1 MMKLKNYITITLLAF
16 VLLMTEDTW
25 AQVFPNLG
33 GQRAG
38 TAAAQFLKIGVGARA
53 MGMGESYVAIAND
66 AEALYWNPAGIS
78 QFEEQTV
85 FFAHTQWVVDID
97 MEYAGLVYHL
107 DPSNTLGLAVTYLHT
122 DEMKETTELQPFG
135 TGRFFGYSDFLMAV
149 SYARNMTDKFS
160 FGLSVKYMQENIAE
174 LTTHGLLFDLG
185 TYYRTGFESLR
196 FAVAVTNLGQE
207 IAPTGS
213 FTYQNLEAEQ
223 VEVTSFQSSP
233 PPIMFRLG
241 IAAEVIETEQ
251 HIVTTSVQ
259 LNHPN
264 DNEENIN
271 IGMEYWWQNTI
282 ALRAGYKTARIEED
296 FSLGA
301 GLYLPTGFTNF
312 RVDYAFTN
320 FGRLGYV
327 NRFSIQFQF

>member
-1 MMKLKNYITITLLAF
+1 
-16 VLLMTEDTW
+16 
-25 AQVFPNLG
+25 
-33 GQRAG
+33 
-38 TAAAQFLKIGVGARA
+38 
-53 MGMGESYVAIAND
+53 MGESYVAIAND

-78 QFEEQTV
+78 QFNEQTV

-97 MEYAGLVYHL
+97 LEYAGFVYHL
-107 DPSNTLGLAVTYLHT
+107 DPSNSFGLAFTYLHT

-135 TGRFFGYSDFLMAV
+135 TGRYFGYSDFLMAIT
-149 SYARNMTDKFS
+149 YARNMTDKFS

-174 LTTHGLLFDLG
+174 LTTRGLLFDLG
-185 TYYRTGFESLR
+185 TFYRTGFESLR

-207 IAPTGS
+207 IAPAGS
-213 FTYQNLEAEQ
+213 FTYQNLQAEQ

-241 IAAEVIETEQ
+241 IAAEVIETED
-251 HIVTTSVQ
+251 HILTTSVQ

-301 GLYLPTGFTNF
+301 GVYLPTGFTNF

>member
-1 MMKLKNYITITLLAF
+1 MKSFQFIGVALIILLYAEAGR
-16 VLLMTEDTW
+16 T
-25 AQVFPNLG
+25 QVFPNLG

-38 TAAAQFLKIGVGARA
+38 TAAAQFLKIGIGARA
-53 MGMGESYVAIAND
+53 LGMGESYVAVAND

-78 QFEEQTV
+78 QFREQTV

-97 MEYAGLVYHL
+97 LEYAGIVYHL
-107 DPSNTLGLAVTYLHT
+107 DPSNSFGLAVTYLHT

-135 TGRFFGYSDFLMAV
+135 TGRFFGYSDFLIAF

-160 FGLSVKYMQENIAE
+160 FGLSLKYMQENIAE
-174 LTTHGLLFDLG
+174 LITRGFLFDLG

-196 FAVAVTNLGQE
+196 FAVAVSNLGPE

-213 FTYQNLEAEQ
+213 FTYQNLRAEA
-223 VEVTSFQSSP
+223 VEVSSFQSSP

-241 IAAEVIETEQ
+241 IAAELIDAEQ
-251 HIVTTSVQ
+251 HVLTTSVQ

-271 IGMEYWWQNTI
+271 IGLEYWWQNTI

-301 GLYLPTGFTNF
+301 GVYLPTAFTNF